1 MGNKLDFIAANPT
14 IKYWSLNDMLS
25 SSDFLRLPYTPD
37 LTEAG
42 IAYALRSLAYSYE
55 RDGRSPYGRLRR
67 IVANV
72 AVELAFR
79 RHLTQENIPFDVK
92 ATTPFT
98 DRERFDV
105 VLNSQRCDIKSFLI
119 SHREQIK
126 QIRNNPAVL
135 LDAPALVPS
144 DSHAGDGHSYNDIYL
159 FAFTNGLVAASQAE
173 LQKAL
178 AKKQPHYLI
187 YVPPMTWRKP
197 IHWKPL
203 GTLTL
208 KSESA
213 EELIVEV
220 NGQDEAREM
229 KRAVV
234 NLAPGVNVKLH
245 EAFYSVTSVH
255 VRRVPEARVGIHCE
269 ALNELVLIA
278 PQDWSNIWIYGMDI
292 FMTGYATYEEMSQRA
307 TLLLPN
313 SRTFQYER
321 THVKNLALPVSK
333 LKPMQRLLGTVQ

>member
-1 MGNKLDFIAANPT
+1 
-14 IKYWSLNDMLS
+14 MLS
-25 SSDFLRLPYTPD
+25 SSDFLHLPYTPD

-67 IVANV
+67 LVANV

-79 RHLTQENIPFDVK
+79 RYLTQEHVSFEVK
-92 ATTPFT
+92 ASTPFT

-105 VLNSQRCDIKSFLI
+105 VLNGHRCDLKPFLI
-119 SHREQIK
+119 SHREQIL
-126 QIRNNPAVL
+126 QIRKNPAVL
-135 LDAPALVPS
+135 LDAQALVPS

-159 FAFTNGLVAASQAE
+159 FAFMNGLVAASQAD
-173 LQKAL
+173 LQKAIE
-178 AKKQPHYLI
+178 KNQPHYLV
-187 YVPPMTWRKP
+187 YVPSMLLRKP
-197 IHWKPL
+197 MHWKPL

-208 KSESA
+208 RSESA

-229 KRAVV
+229 KREVIS
-234 NLAPGVNVKLH
+234 LSPGVNVKLH
-245 EAFYSVTSVH
+245 EVFYSITSLH
-255 VRRVPEARVGIHCE
+255 VRRVPEARIRIHCE
-269 ALNELVLIA
+269 ALNETLVIA
-278 PQDWSNIWIYGMDI
+278 PHDWSNIWVYGMDI
-292 FMTGYATYEEMSQRA
+292 FMVGYATYEEMSQRA

-321 THVKNLALPVSK
+321 THVKNLSLLVSK
-333 LKPMQRLLGTVQ
+333 LKPIQKLWTAVS

>member
-1 MGNKLDFIAANPT
+1 MGNQVDVIAPNPT

-25 SSDFLRLPYTPD
+25 SSDFLHLPYTPD

-42 IAYALRSLAYSYE
+42 VAYALRSLAYSYE

-67 IVANV
+67 MVANV

-79 RHLTQENIPFDVK
+79 RYLTQEHIPFEVK
-92 ATTPFT
+92 ASTPFT

-105 VLNSQRCDIKSFLI
+105 VLNGHRCDIKSFLI
-119 SHREQIK
+119 SHREQIQ
-126 QIRNNPAVL
+126 QIRKNPSVL
-135 LDAPALVPS
+135 LEAHALVPS
-144 DSHAGDGHSYNDIYL
+144 DSHAGDGHSYNDNYL
-159 FAFTNGLVAASQAE
+159 FAFMNGLVAASQAD

-178 AKKQPHYLI
+178 AKNQPHYLI
-187 YVPPMTWRKP
+187 YILPMTWRKP
-197 IHWKPL
+197 THWKPL

-213 EELIVEV
+213 EELIVEI

-229 KRAVV
+229 KREI
-234 NLAPGVNVKLH
+234 LSLSPGILVRSH
-245 EAFYSVTSVH
+245 EAFYSITSVH
-255 VRRVPEARVGIHCE
+255 VRRVPEARIRIQCETLSE
-269 ALNELVLIA
+269 ALVIA
-278 PQDWSNIWIYGMDI
+278 PHDWSNIWVYGMDI
-292 FMTGYATYEEMSQRA
+292 FMTGYATYEDMSQRA

-321 THVKNLALPVSK
+321 THVKNLSLPVSK
-333 LKPMQRLLGTVQ
+333 LKPIHKLVGSAS

>member
-1 MGNKLDFIAANPT
+1 
-14 IKYWSLNDMLS
+14 MLS
-25 SSDFLRLPYTPD
+25 SSDFLHLPYTPD

-67 IVANV
+67 LVANV

-79 RHLTQENIPFDVK
+79 RYLTQEHVSFEVK
-92 ATTPFT
+92 ASTPFT

-105 VLNSQRCDIKSFLI
+105 VLNGHRCDLKPFLI
-119 SHREQIK
+119 SHREQIL
-126 QIRNNPAVL
+126 QIRKNPAVL
-135 LDAPALVPS
+135 LDAQALVPS

-159 FAFTNGLVAASQAE
+159 FAFMNGLVAASQAD
-173 LQKAL
+173 LQKAIE
-178 AKKQPHYLI
+178 KNQPHYLV
-187 YVPPMTWRKP
+187 YVPSMLLRKP
-197 IHWKPL
+197 MHWKPL

-208 KSESA
+208 RSESA

-229 KRAVV
+229 RREVIS
-234 NLAPGVNVKLH
+234 LSPGVNVKLH
-245 EAFYSVTSVH
+245 EVFYSITSLH
-255 VRRVPEARVGIHCE
+255 VRRVPEARIRIHCE
-269 ALNELVLIA
+269 ALNETLVIA
-278 PQDWSNIWIYGMDI
+278 PHDWSNIWVYGMDI
-292 FMTGYATYEEMSQRA
+292 FMVGYATYEEMSQRA

-321 THVKNLALPVSK
+321 THVKNLSLLVSK
-333 LKPMQRLLGTVQ
+333 LKPIQKLWTAVS

>member
-1 MGNKLDFIAANPT
+1 
-14 IKYWSLNDMLS
+14 MLS
-25 SSDFLRLPYTPD
+25 SSDFLHLPYTPD

-67 IVANV
+67 LVANV

-79 RHLTQENIPFDVK
+79 RYLTQEHVSFEVK
-92 ATTPFT
+92 ASTPFT

-105 VLNSQRCDIKSFLI
+105 VLNGHRCDLKPFLI
-119 SHREQIK
+119 SHREQIL
-126 QIRNNPAVL
+126 QIRKNPAVL
-135 LDAPALVPS
+135 LDAQALVPS

-159 FAFTNGLVAASQAE
+159 FAFMNGLVAASQAD
-173 LQKAL
+173 LQKAIE
-178 AKKQPHYLI
+178 KNQPHYLV
-187 YVPPMTWRKP
+187 YVPSMLLRKP

-208 KSESA
+208 RSESA

-229 KRAVV
+229 KREVIS
-234 NLAPGVNVKLH
+234 LSPGVNVKLH
-245 EAFYSVTSVH
+245 EVFYSITSLH
-255 VRRVPEARVGIHCE
+255 VRRVPEARIRIHCD
-269 ALNELVLIA
+269 ALNETLVIA
-278 PQDWSNIWIYGMDI
+278 PHDWSNIWVYGMDI
-292 FMTGYATYEEMSQRA
+292 FMVGYATYEEMSQRA

-321 THVKNLALPVSK
+321 THVKNLSLLVSK
-333 LKPMQRLLGTVQ
+333 LKPIQKLWAAVS

>member
-1 MGNKLDFIAANPT
+1 
-14 IKYWSLNDMLS
+14 MLS
-25 SSDFLRLPYTPD
+25 SSDFLHLPYTPD

-67 IVANV
+67 LVANV

-79 RHLTQENIPFDVK
+79 RYLTQEHVSYEVK
-92 ATTPFT
+92 ASTPFT

-105 VLNSQRCDIKSFLI
+105 VLNGHRCDLKPFLI
-119 SHREQIK
+119 SHREQIL
-126 QIRNNPAVL
+126 QIRKNPAVL
-135 LDAPALVPS
+135 LDAQALVPS

-159 FAFTNGLVAASQAE
+159 FAFMNGLVAASQAD
-173 LQKAL
+173 LQKAIE
-178 AKKQPHYLI
+178 KNQPHYLV
-187 YVPPMTWRKP
+187 YVPSMLLRKP

-208 KSESA
+208 RSESA

-229 KRAVV
+229 KREVIS
-234 NLAPGVNVKLH
+234 LSPGVNVKLH
-245 EAFYSVTSVH
+245 EVFYSITSLH
-255 VRRVPEARVGIHCE
+255 VRRVPEARIRIHCE
-269 ALNELVLIA
+269 SLNETLVIA
-278 PQDWSNIWIYGMDI
+278 PHDWSNIWVYGMDI
-292 FMTGYATYEEMSQRA
+292 FMVGYATYEEMSQRA

-321 THVKNLALPVSK
+321 THVKNLSLLVSK
-333 LKPMQRLLGTVQ
+333 LKPIQKLWTAVS